1 VNRLFLDAN
10 VLFTAAHNPAGKA
23 SLLFD
28 IAERGYWTIIT
39 SNQGVAEALHNLRR
53 KSPNSMSRLEM
64 LLKDVMIVPTMIGQ
78 TCNLTLPAK
87 DVPIYLAALHAKSSH
102 LLTGDICHFG
112 PYMNNPARTKGVIIC
127 TVASYLEQ
135 ILK

>member
-78 TCNLTLPAK
+78 TCNL
-87 DVPIYLAALHAKSSH
+87 HAKSSH